1 MQAADVIGNLMRKSS
16 FIHIVFLFLIT
27 QNLFGQTIDK
37 SFYGC
42 YDETSFDFKFMKNGK
57 FTLNTHSHSSEVS
70 SNKGKY
76 KIINDT
82 INIYSGIKKSGGLIN
97 EKYFIQDDTIIVDLK
112 LGLGF
117 EMKEGENITIKVCPL
132 TYPRIIPINSEKVEI
147 VEELLNRALNTLEIK
162 QFYNFKEFPERK
174 PLIINYYKLKA
185 DIEIDGKKAIFISK
199 SETNENNYIEFE
211 DFFVFEDSIHFWVI
225 LNGKDTK
232 IPFFYGKENNEW
244 KYFKYISE

>member
-1 MQAADVIGNLMRKSS
+1 MRKSS

-42 YDETSFDFKFMKNGK
+42 YEETFFDFKFMKNGK
-57 FTLNTHSHSSEVS
+57 YTMNTSGHFGVK

-97 EKYFIQDDTIIVDLK
+97 EKYFIQDDTIIVDLN
-112 LGLGF
+112 LGLGY

-147 VEELLNRALNTLEIK
+147 VEELLNRALNTIEIK

-174 PLIINYYKLKA
+174 PLIVNYYKLKA
-185 DIEIDGKKAIFISK
+185 DIEIDGKKAVFISK
-199 SETNENNYIEFE
+199 SEINEKKFIEFK
-211 DFFVFEDSIHFWVI
+211 DFFVFENSIHFWVI
-225 LNGKDTK
+225 LNGNGTE
-232 IPFFYGKENNEW
+232 IPFFYNRQNNEW
-244 KYFKYISE
+244 IYSKLVTE